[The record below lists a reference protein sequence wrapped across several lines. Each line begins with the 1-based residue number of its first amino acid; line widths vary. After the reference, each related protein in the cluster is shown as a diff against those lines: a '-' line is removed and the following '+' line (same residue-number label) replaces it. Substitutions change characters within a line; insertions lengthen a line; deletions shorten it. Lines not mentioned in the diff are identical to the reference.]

1 MRICR
6 CLVFNL
12 VGVLTAAAF
21 SARAETNT
29 LQLTVA
35 TLRALAEEVR
45 TNNAA
50 VRAAE
55 ERADAAQAH
64 AAAVPTWAD
73 PTVRIGVMGADRM
86 MRRDDGD
93 LLYGIEQTLP
103 FWGKPQAA
111 RRLAQAEAATA
122 GAIVTL
128 RTRQYQRD
136 AIRAA
141 FQIALADRTV
151 RLDREDLH
159 WLETFLAS
167 TQRRYESGTATQ
179 AEVLRL
185 QNERSRRANQLAT
198 DMAWRDQARADLNRL
213 LNRPLESPW
222 PEFLLPP
229 IASAVTFNGSLVESA
244 LQAAPE
250 LQVRREAIREAEAA
264 VDVARR
270 ARYPDLSAG
279 AEVRQY
285 HGNGDFRQSMVM
297 LGLRLPWGNRQRYAA
312 AIQRDEARL
321 RATQLDANDYEQEL
335 RREVREL
342 TVRLDAARREAEL
355 YRDQIIPRSEAALAS
370 ARAAWESGRGQFRDV
385 FEARQMLVA
394 AELAQARATVEQ
406 YTQLTDLMFRGG
418 FEDFAAFNPFVPESE
433 TSIQPAQ
440 TTNP

>member
-270 ARYPDLSAG
+270 P
-279 AEVRQY
+279 
-285 HGNGDFRQSMVM
+285 
-297 LGLRLPWGNRQRYAA
+297 
-312 AIQRDEARL
+312 
-321 RATQLDANDYEQEL
+321 
-335 RREVREL
+335 
-342 TVRLDAARREAEL
+342 
-355 YRDQIIPRSEAALAS
+355 
-370 ARAAWESGRGQFRDV
+370 
-385 FEARQMLVA
+385 
-394 AELAQARATVEQ
+394 
-406 YTQLTDLMFRGG
+406 
-418 FEDFAAFNPFVPESE
+418 
-433 TSIQPAQ
+433 
-440 TTNP
+440 

>member
-1 MRICR
+1 
-6 CLVFNL
+6 
-12 VGVLTAAAF
+12 
-21 SARAETNT
+21 
-29 LQLTVA
+29 
-35 TLRALAEEVR
+35 
-45 TNNAA
+45 
-50 VRAAE
+50 
-55 ERADAAQAH
+55 
-64 AAAVPTWAD
+64 
-73 PTVRIGVMGADRM
+73 
-86 MRRDDGD
+86 
-93 LLYGIEQTLP
+93 
-103 FWGKPQAA
+103 
-111 RRLAQAEAATA
+111 
-122 GAIVTL
+122 
-128 RTRQYQRD
+128 
-136 AIRAA
+136 
-141 FQIALADRTV
+141 
-151 RLDREDLH
+151 LDREDLH